1 MALYYYFEIK
11 NKVQNEE
18 NSAKTQHKQSE
29 MLGCYQ
35 LPQNIL
41 IENSSFKL
49 ITAQIIV
56 NQGKENAH
64 FKGIYFINDNF
75 YLIDDLD
82 KDNREL
88 VIPKKHKVTSFLY
101 YLE

>member
-1 MALYYYFEIK
+1 MVTGSERLLSNSPWIYFDV
-11 NKVQNEE
+11 NYQNEE

-64 FKGIYFINDNF
+64 FNLF
-75 YLIDDLD
+75 Y
-82 KDNREL
+82 K
-88 VIPKKHKVTSFLY
+88 
-101 YLE
+101 

>member
-1 MALYYYFEIK
+1 
-11 NKVQNEE
+11 
-18 NSAKTQHKQSE
+18 

-35 LPQNIL
+35 FPQIIL
-41 IENSSFKL
+41 IQNSSSKL
-49 ITAQIIV
+49 ITAQIIT

-64 FKGIYFINDNF
+64 LKGIYLINDNF

-82 KDNREL
+82 KQSREL
-88 VIPKKHKVTSFLY
+88 VIPKKHKVISCLY